1 MIKYCLLLLSLILPI
16 ASTNT
21 TPSSMESFHN
31 LVFEN
36 YDSYGYLLVANKKD
50 YEVMVVTGVIDK
62 NTYYGI
68 FINNKTNTPMR
79 VYLEAKNIEYRIEFD
94 DHIASYPKLKLKN
107 KTTYELSIT
116 DTISDQKIYK
126 ESFTTNGVAESDVF
140 YGLGK
145 NELETQRLSQSLKPQ
160 SLIQLISVILIV
172 IFGAIIVYIAAF
184 KKNKNI
190 RYQSWWD
197 VDSEPPIINY
207 DDNIIDATFD
217 DDDLFD
223 YSDTYDNFDDY
234 ELDAK
239 PEEKTEILDKE
250 SYLNHLFKLYEYGE
264 ISEEELN
271 EELRK
276 IMVEK

>member
-94 DHIASYPKLKLKN
+94 DHIASYPKLKLK
-107 KTTYELSIT
+107 I
-116 DTISDQKIYK
+116 
-126 ESFTTNGVAESDVF
+126 
-140 YGLGK
+140 
-145 NELETQRLSQSLKPQ
+145 RLLMNYRLRIP
-160 SLIQLISVILIV
+160 SVI
-172 IFGAIIVYIAAF
+172 
-184 KKNKNI
+184 KKFIKKVL
-190 RYQSWWD
+190 RLMEWQSQMFFM
-197 VDSEPPIINY
+197 
-207 DDNIIDATFD
+207 A
-217 DDDLFD
+217 
-223 YSDTYDNFDDY
+223 
-234 ELDAK
+234 
-239 PEEKTEILDKE
+239 
-250 SYLNHLFKLYEYGE
+250 
-264 ISEEELN
+264 
-271 EELRK
+271 
-276 IMVEK
+276 

>member
-1 MIKYCLLLLSLILPI
+1 MMKYCLLLLSLILPI

-207 DDNIIDATFD
+207 DDNIIDAT
-217 DDDLFD
+217 LMMMT
-223 YSDTYDNFDDY
+223 SSIIVI
-234 ELDAK
+234 
-239 PEEKTEILDKE
+239 PMIILMTMNWMPNQKK
-250 SYLNHLFKLYEYGE
+250 NR
-264 ISEEELN
+264 N
-271 EELRK
+271 P
-276 IMVEK
+276 